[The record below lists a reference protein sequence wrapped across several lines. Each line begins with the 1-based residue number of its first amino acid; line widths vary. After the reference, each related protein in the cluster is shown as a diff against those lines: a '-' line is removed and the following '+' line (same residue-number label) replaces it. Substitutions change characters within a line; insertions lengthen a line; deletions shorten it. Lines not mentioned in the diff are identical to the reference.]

1 MALCHKHLE
10 GHLPKLNRKMAE
22 ETWQPYNEQIILYG
36 LLGAGKVKKFAAM
49 SRTNIWEAL

>member
-36 LLGAGKVKKFAAM
+36 LLGAGKVKKCAAM